1 MVARTEV
8 RLRTLLPLRFS
19 PLISPSL
26 CSPHYTTAVSHHSS
40 IIADTRHA
48 LANSCDPGL
57 PYLRNFSNRLSR
69 IHVSRLSHSQITRH
83 FHPCAVNSF
92 RFLAS
97 RAQLRLSF
105 GTQ

>member
-26 CSPHYTTAVSHHSS
+26 CSPHYITAVNHHNS
-40 IIADTRHA
+40 IIPETRHVFV
-48 LANSCDPGL
+48 NRGSGL
-57 PYLRNFSNRLSR
+57 PNLRNFSNRLSR
-69 IHVSRLSHSQITRH
+69 IRVFRLSHSQITRH

-97 RAQLRLSF
+97 RAQL
-105 GTQ
+105 